1 MNNNENQNQPQNPA
15 QNNNNVR
22 RFDNPFNLDPSKED
36 IQIEMKLDRD
46 FFCPLMS
53 MTPEF
58 GIGNNYYS
66 ILHAKPLEESFFH
79 LIEALLFPNA
89 TFLQI
94 SSILCY
100 IAIFLFIILLCF
112 GIDETN
118 LKSLLP
124 IKLSTV
130 DKFATFYPK
139 KIKDNPFQLYRL
151 FTFHFFH
158 FNSLQLFYSLFGLV
172 SFCSTFEMLVKKRV
186 FLCVFFLTGIFTNL
200 SMISLFND
208 DERYC
213 GLNSDINGI
222 FGAFIMFFIMNW
234 KESLKMFDML
244 GRILTLYILTIFA
257 VFYCVKLEPETYG
270 ASFLQILSLV
280 YGGLIYAVIAKPIQ
294 IERWKTIVRIFSGVT
309 VLSGSLISLIRFYLI

>member
-79 LIEALLFPNA
+79 VIEALLFPNA

-118 LKSLLP
+118 LKALLP

-158 FNSLQLFYSLFGLV
+158 FNSLQLFY
-172 SFCSTFEMLVKKRV
+172 
-186 FLCVFFLTGIFTNL
+186 
-200 SMISLFND
+200 
-208 DERYC
+208 
-213 GLNSDINGI
+213 
-222 FGAFIMFFIMNW
+222 
-234 KESLKMFDML
+234 
-244 GRILTLYILTIFA
+244 
-257 VFYCVKLEPETYG
+257 
-270 ASFLQILSLV
+270 
-280 YGGLIYAVIAKPIQ
+280 
-294 IERWKTIVRIFSGVT
+294 
-309 VLSGSLISLIRFYLI
+309 RFHF